1 MEKVSLFRLC
11 QLIPREQSA
20 GYSKLLSV
28 SGSRLQYLEE
38 VTIYVA
44 MYTFASFVIPVY
56 SIILLVIIKF
66 CYLLP
71 SHIPSKQEKSAA
83 DSLMIWDIS
92 GS

>member
-1 MEKVSLFRLC
+1 MEADYNIS
-11 QLIPREQSA
+11 
-20 GYSKLLSV
+20 
-28 SGSRLQYLEE
+28 EE

-56 SIILLVIIKF
+56 SIILLVII
-66 CYLLP
+66 YLLP